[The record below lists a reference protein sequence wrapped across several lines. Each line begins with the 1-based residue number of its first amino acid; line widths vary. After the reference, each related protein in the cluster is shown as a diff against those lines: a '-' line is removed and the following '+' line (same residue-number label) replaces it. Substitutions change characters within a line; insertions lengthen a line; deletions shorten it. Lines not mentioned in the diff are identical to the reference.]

1 MTLKITDF
9 ASMPRWVGW
18 EFAKSNGRTT
28 KVPKALNGRNASCAD
43 PATWATR
50 ADCEAART
58 RNSLS
63 GVGIVLG
70 DLENGY
76 TLAGID
82 LDSCIAGGVTAG
94 WAESVISQFA
104 TYTEISPSRTGLK
117 LFFLLRDSDAAMVRD
132 LLRGRGRTWK
142 SQAAGDHPPAL
153 EIYTG
158 GRYFTVT
165 DQATGTLDLAV
176 IEADQIRWL
185 VQHASETFPAPD
197 REGDD
202 NSRSARAFRIARQ
215 VHAAGGD
222 YSEFKKALAAN
233 AMCAGWLEEKGLA
246 DGERQVRRAWE
257 KSSNTEQHSQTPSGG
272 EGKRLI
278 SLTAEQ
284 LLQLRLPPRQHALTP
299 ILPLPG
305 LAMIYAPRG
314 VGKTFVALSVSFAI
328 STGGSVMRWHAQRP
342 LRVLHVD
349 GEMPATALQERLA
362 QITGARGVAPHQENL
377 RFLIGDLA
385 HDGLPNIATPEGRT
399 AIEQAAEDVDVL
411 TLDNVSTLAYGLREN
426 EADDWGE
433 LQAWLMRLRRKGK
446 LVILIHHAGKGGK
459 QRGTSRREDA
469 LDTVIALRHP
479 QDYSHEE
486 GARFELHVEKARGA
500 MGSAVAP
507 FQARL
512 TEEEGVGLTWSLS
525 ELGSARAVEMLRQG
539 ASLRKIQ
546 AATGVSKS
554 AAHRLKTQL

>member
-28 KVPKALNGRNASCAD
+28 KVPKALSGRNASCTD
-43 PATWATR
+43 PSTWATR

-58 RNSLS
+58 RNGLS

-104 TYTEISPSRTGLK
+104 TYTEISPSRTGCK
-117 LFFLLRDSDAAMVRD
+117 LFFLLRDSDTAMVQN

-153 EIYTG
+153 EIYVG

-176 IEADQIRWL
+176 IEADQIHWL
-185 VQHASETFPAPD
+185 VQHASKTFPAPD

-215 VHAAGGD
+215 VHAACGD
-222 YSEFKKALAAN
+222 YSEFKKALAAD

-257 KSSNTEQHSQTPSGG
+257 KSSNTEQHSHTPLG

-284 LLQLRLPPRQHALTP
+284 LLQLRLPPRQYALTP
-299 ILPLPG
+299 ILPWPG
-305 LAMIYAPRG
+305 LAMIYAERG
-314 VGKTFVALSVSFAI
+314 VGKTFVAMSVSIAI
-328 STGGSVMRWHAQRP
+328 ATGGSVMRWRAP
-342 LRVLHVD
+342 TSLRVLHVD
-349 GEMPATALQERLA
+349 GEMPATVLQERFA
-362 QITGARGVAPHQENL
+362 RIAGGRGVAPYGANL

-385 HDGLPNIATPEGRT
+385 HDGLPNIASQEGRM
-399 AIEQAAEDVDVL
+399 AIEQAAEEVDVL
-411 TLDNVSTLAYGLREN
+411 ILDNVSTLVYGIREN

-479 QDYSHEE
+479 PDYSHEE

>member
-1 MTLKITDF
+1 
-9 ASMPRWVGW
+9 
-18 EFAKSNGRTT
+18 
-28 KVPKALNGRNASCAD
+28 
-43 PATWATR
+43 
-50 ADCEAART
+50 
-58 RNSLS
+58 
-63 GVGIVLG
+63 
-70 DLENGY
+70 
-76 TLAGID
+76 
-82 LDSCIAGGVTAG
+82 
-94 WAESVISQFA
+94 
-104 TYTEISPSRTGLK
+104 
-117 LFFLLRDSDAAMVRD
+117 
-132 LLRGRGRTWK
+132 
-142 SQAAGDHPPAL
+142 
-153 EIYTG
+153 
-158 GRYFTVT
+158 
-165 DQATGTLDLAV
+165 LAV

-185 VQHASETFPAPD
+185 VQHASETVPAPD
-197 REGDD
+197 PEGGD

-222 YSEFKKALAAN
+222 YSAFKKALAAN

-272 EGKRLI
+272 EEKRLI

-362 QITGARGVAPHQENL
+362 QITGARGVAPHEENL

-469 LDTVIALRHP
+469 LDTIIALRHP

-486 GARFELHVEKARGA
+486 GARFELHIEKARGA
-500 MGSAVAP
+500 LGAAVAP
-507 FQARL
+507 FNARL
-512 TEEEGVGLTWSLS
+512 VEEGGGLTWSLS
-525 ELGSARAVEMLRQG
+525 ELGSARAVEMLKQG
-539 ASLRKIQ
+539 TSLRKIQ
-546 AATGVSKS
+546 AETGVSKS
-554 AAHRLKTQL
+554 AAQRLKTQL